1 MHAYRLRPPTKGVAV
16 TTVQEVREESGTIYS
31 LQGTLIEAV
40 PAAAVR
46 AVALRP
52 SGRVVGGD
60 LYYDQVSLSPRTVD
74 HHVSAVLGKLAVSS
88 RQQAAAAA
96 HRLGVAS
103 VIDGQPASQS

>member
-1 MHAYRLRPPTKGVAV
+1 MQFALPLCELWHFD
-16 TTVQEVREESGTIYS
+16 SG
-31 LQGTLIEAV
+31 
-40 PAAAVR
+40 
-46 AVALRP
+46 
-52 SGRVVGGD
+52 GRIVGGD

-88 RQQAAAAA
+88 RRQAAAAA

>member
-1 MHAYRLRPPTKGVAV
+1 V

-31 LQGTLIEAV
+31 LQGTLIETV
-40 PAAAVR
+40 RAAAVR

-52 SGRVVGGD
+52 QRAGRRRRPLLRPGLAVT
-60 LYYDQVSLSPRTVD
+60 QTVD

-88 RQQAAAAA
+88 RRQAAAAA